1 MSQRHQEPKVANAI
15 EVGKEILSKNNNLDR
30 GDKRDLIQKNNLQ
43 QVKKDKKK
51 KVRTLNSQITSLIFH
66 ILEGSPITPRDK
78 E

>member
-15 EVGKEILSKNNNLDR
+15 EVGKEILSKNNNLYR

-51 KVRTLNSQITSLIFH
+51 KVRTLNSQITSLILH
-66 ILEGSPITPRDK
+66 VRGIPYNSQG
-78 E
+78 

>member
-15 EVGKEILSKNNNLDR
+15 EVGKEILSKNNNLYR

-51 KVRTLNSQITSLIFH
+51 KGEDF
-66 ILEGSPITPRDK
+66 K
-78 E
+78 